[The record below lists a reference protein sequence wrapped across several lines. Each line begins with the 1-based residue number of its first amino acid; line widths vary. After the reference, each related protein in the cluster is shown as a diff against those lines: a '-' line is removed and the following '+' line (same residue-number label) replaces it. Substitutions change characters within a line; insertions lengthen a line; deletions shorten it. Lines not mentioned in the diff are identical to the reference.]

1 MARHTLPDFIERVD
15 PQPASVRPTAL
26 SLVLS
31 LRPSQWTK
39 NLIIF
44 FPLMLAQRLLDVQA
58 VLHAIAAFV
67 IFCALSG
74 VVYLINDI
82 VDREADRRHPV
93 KKTPA
98 DCLRGA
104 ARAGRHRLGGGRW
117 RRWHS
122 AAAFWLRPLFG
133 GIAASYVVLLAL
145 YSGQLKHIVILDV
158 LTIAIG
164 FVLRAA
170 AGAVAV
176 DVPISHWLYV
186 LTILLAL
193 FLALSKRRHE
203 LVLLAD
209 GATSH
214 RRILEEY
221 SPYLLDQ
228 MIAVVTASTIVAYA
242 FYTVSPE
249 TVQRLGTDRL
259 ILTLPF
265 PLYGI
270 FRYLYLVHL
279 KEGGGSPSDML
290 LTDRPLLL
298 CVASGPSRWPSSSTA
313 RRSRRSNWEADNAK
327 VQSRHPSHQSRDRP
341 RGLSLA
347 DEPGRLP
354 GRHRQGRRHGAQGEH
369 LVAFLLPRHVHDAMA
384 ARGRHPGDEAGWLR
398 PVVDARVPQPDGRH
412 RRAPR
417 ASARTSRSTSSM
429 RTSCATSTSTRP
441 RSG

>member
-1 MARHTLPDFIERVD
+1 V
-15 PQPASVRPTAL
+15 
-26 SLVLS
+26 
-31 LRPSQWTK
+31 
-39 NLIIF
+39 
-44 FPLMLAQRLLDVQA
+44 
-58 VLHAIAAFV
+58 
-67 IFCALSG
+67 
-74 VVYLINDI
+74 
-82 VDREADRRHPV
+82 
-93 KKTPA
+93 
-98 DCLRGA
+98 
-104 ARAGRHRLGGGRW
+104 
-117 RRWHS
+117 
-122 AAAFWLRPLFG
+122 AAA
-133 GIAASYVVLLAL
+133 YVALLSL
-145 YSGQLKHIVILDV
+145 YSGRLKHVVILDV

-170 AGAVAV
+170 GGAVV
-176 DVPISHWLYV
+176 LDVPISHWLYV

-249 TVQRLGTDRL
+249 TVQKFGTDRL

-298 CVASGPSRWPSSSTA
+298 CVGLWAATVAVIIYGP
-313 RRSRRSNWEADNAK
+313 
-327 VQSRHPSHQSRDRP
+327 
-341 RGLSLA
+341 
-347 DEPGRLP
+347 
-354 GRHRQGRRHGAQGEH
+354 
-369 LVAFLLPRHVHDAMA
+369 AF
-384 ARGRHPGDEAGWLR
+384 
-398 PVVDARVPQPDGRH
+398 
-412 RRAPR
+412 
-417 ASARTSRSTSSM
+417 
-429 RTSCATSTSTRP
+429 
-441 RSG
+441 